1 MKTAAR
7 SLAVAATLFTF
18 SIHAGVKI
26 NGVGPVYPTIQAA
39 VNAAVNGDTLHVST
53 GRYAEAVGI
62 YNKSIWVD
70 GNYSAADYTTRM
82 GNASAIVDA
91 TGGDASAIS
100 ISNGSV
106 CLSFL
111 KVTGGTTAGGGVKVR
126 YATVTAEYCTIYGN
140 NAGGSSS
147 GGGAFVSLGSLLL
160 NRCTITNNEAQNGG
174 GLAASLDGTLTVRNC
189 TLHRN
194 RALIEGG
201 AVHVLPG
208 ATAVIEYMDTDVRHN
223 YAPSGGGASV
233 SGGDLIVRGGVGIV
247 ANSAWS
253 RGGGIY
259 AHNGADVLLDNCT
272 VGYENW
278 GMNWVSNGCGG
289 GLYADDAVVRMTNA
303 DVRSNFAFHDG
314 GGAYVT
320 NATLDLVY
328 GVSFGSYGDGGTN
341 VARRNGGGV
350 CAVDS
355 AVSMRNAYFEQCI
368 AHGSGG
374 AIHAVNSRIECRSSI
389 LGRAYGGTPRGNTAF
404 VDGGALHAEGG
415 TVVLNDTKVDL
426 NTANDDG
433 GGFYLL
439 DGSGLYATNTQFTRN
454 TAGSGEGHRGGAICA
469 FGSDVSVALDD
480 CQVVSNTAG
489 DEGGAVYWSVNSP
502 FDARARTVF
511 EFNRANDHGGAIYA
525 LAGRVRCTDSGLRY
539 NVANDDDGVLGDGGA
554 MYLTGGAE
562 GEIAAR
568 SISLLVRS
576 NRALNGGACSVT
588 NGASLV
594 VTSAPSVMATVYDN
608 EARDSGGAFCVAGAG
623 SELALHNVAVG
634 GPPPLFG
641 GNFANGTD
649 GGGGGIAVFDGA
661 RLAARNC
668 SVYGNR
674 TAGRGGGIFAR
685 HATVQFFSDENTS
698 GNVRPVGRLMLNIAT
713 NDPYGYG
720 GGLYAEESALGLSRM
735 CVLSNR
741 ATRGGGIHSDLRTE
755 LWLANAIVAANR
767 DYGHGAGLR
776 CYNATNYLYHCT
788 IAHNISNG
796 IITGGAFPA
805 VSVVDSIVWGHP
817 GIAASNSLVVL
828 HSDMQGGHAGAGNI
842 DADPL
847 FFDPAEY
854 DYGIGDGSPCIDT
867 GAYAGIDT
875 DCLGVARPQ
884 LVTYDMGAY
893 EYVPEPAGMALVIY
907 AAMLLRR
914 RRHVRQAA
922 SAITTPDGSGTTA

>member
-18 SIHAGVKI
+18 SILAGVKI
-26 NGVGPVYPTIQAA
+26 NGAGPVYPTIQAA
-39 VNAAVNGDTLHVST
+39 VNAAVDGDKLHVST
-53 GRYAEAVGI
+53 GRYAEAVAI
-62 YNKSIWVD
+62 YNKSICVE
-70 GNYSAADYTTRM
+70 GNYSAADYTTRLAY
-82 GNASAIVDA
+82 ASTIVDGSG
-91 TGGDASAIS
+91 TGASAIS
-100 ISNGSV
+100 ITNGSV
-106 CLSFL
+106 CLWFL
-111 KVTGGTTAGGGVKVR
+111 KVTGGTTPGGGVKVR
-126 YATVTAEYCTIYGN
+126 YATATAEYCIVYGN
-140 NAGGSSS
+140 NAGAASS
-147 GGGAFVSLGSLLL
+147 GGGVFVSAGSLLL
-160 NRCTITNNEAQNGG
+160 NQCTITNNTAMNGG
-174 GLAASLDGTLTVRNC
+174 GLAASLGGTLTVRNC
-189 TLHRN
+189 TVRRN
-194 RALIEGG
+194 RALAEGG
-201 AVHVLPG
+201 ALYVLPG
-208 ATAVIEYMDTDVRHN
+208 ARAELEYPNTDVRHN
-223 YAPSGGGASV
+223 YAQSGGGASV
-233 SGGDLIVRGGVGIV
+233 SGGELVVRHSAGIF

-259 AHNGADVLLDNCT
+259 AHSGADVLLDNCT
-272 VGYENW
+272 VGYEDW

-355 AVSMRNAYFEQCI
+355 AVSMRNSYFEQCI

-374 AIHAVNSRIECRSSI
+374 GIHAVNSRIECRSSI

-404 VDGGALHAEGG
+404 VDGGALYAAG
-415 TVVLNDTKVDL
+415 TTVALNDTRVDL
-426 NTANDDG
+426 NTADDDG

-439 DGSGLYATNTQFTRN
+439 DGSGLYATNAQFTRN
-454 TAGSGEGHRGGAICA
+454 AAGSGEGHRGGAICA

-511 EFNRANDHGGAIYA
+511 EYNRANDHGGAIYA

-568 SISLLVRS
+568 SVSLLVRS

-594 VTSAPSVMATVYDN
+594 VTSAPSVTATVYDN
-608 EARDSGGAFCVAGAG
+608 EAAGSGGAFLVAGAG
-623 SELALHNVAVG
+623 SALVLHNVAVG
-634 GPPPLFG
+634 GPPPLFN
-641 GNFANGTD
+641 GNVAHGTE
-649 GGGGGIAVFDGA
+649 GGGGGIAALDGA
-661 RLAARNC
+661 RLTARNC

-674 TAGRGGGIFAR
+674 AAGRGGGICAS
-685 HATVQFFSDENTS
+685 HATVQIFSDGNTI
-698 GNVRPVGRLMLNIAT
+698 GNVRPAGRLMLNVAT
-713 NDPYGYG
+713 NLPYGYG
-720 GGLYAEESALGLSRM
+720 GGVYAEESSLGLWRM
-735 CVLSNR
+735 CVLSNL
-741 ATRGGGIHSDLRTE
+741 AARGGGIHSDIRTE
-755 LWLANAIVAANR
+755 LWLVNAIVAANR

-776 CYNATNYLYHCT
+776 CYNSTNYVYHCT
-788 IAHNISNG
+788 IAHNISNA
-796 IITGGAFPA
+796 IITGGVFPA
-805 VSVVDSIVWGHP
+805 VAVVDSIVWGHP
-817 GIAASNSLVVL
+817 GIAVSANAAIE
-828 HSDMQGGHAGAGNI
+828 HSDVQGGYAGAGNI
-842 DADPL
+842 SADPL
-847 FFDPAEY
+847 FFDAAAY

-867 GAYAGIDT
+867 GVYAGIET
-875 DCLGVARPQ
+875 DCLGVSRPQ
-884 LVTYDMGAY
+884 LSTYDMGAY
-893 EYVPEPAGMALVIY
+893 EYVPEPQAAWLLACLVFTAVCGRAG
-907 AAMLLRR
+907 RR
-914 RRHVRQAA
+914 RA
-922 SAITTPDGSGTTA
+922 PP